1 MSKRYYL
8 PMILHRPG
16 HRAPLSD
23 YGIEIPAAPDRI
35 SKILAALAAD
45 PALGPIENEWLI
57 GDDGGA
63 LTREDLERVHSPEY
77 VNKLF
82 TDEVEQVLID
92 VYELVDE
99 NGNYYRY
106 NPANAKRPLKEMF
119 DRTLRSQAGSY
130 QCCREALERGFCF
143 YLAGGGHHAHRDF
156 GHGFCILNDIVIP
169 LRRLQSEGRI
179 KSAWII
185 DVDAHKGDG
194 VADIAQDDE
203 SIVTLSAH
211 MARGW
216 PLDLP
221 KTLADGS
228 PNPVFI
234 PSDIDIPIEHGEEPL
249 YCARL
254 REGLAKL
261 DTYPRPDVALVQLG
275 ADPYEKD
282 GLPST
287 APLQLTLEQLY
298 ERDRII
304 YEFLEERR
312 IPGAYLMSGGYGDHS
327 WEPYPPF
334 LIPVLKERLGL
345 A

>member
-1 MSKRYYL
+1 
-8 PMILHRPG
+8 MILHRPG

-23 YGIEIPAAPDRI
+23 YGIEIPAAPDRVN
-35 SKILAALAAD
+35 KILNAIKSD
-45 PALGPIENEWLI
+45 PELGPLESRWLL

-63 LTREDLERVHSPEY
+63 LTREDLERVHSHAYIER
-77 VNKLF
+77 LF
-82 TDEVEQVLID
+82 SDEVEQVLIE
-92 VYELVDE
+92 VYELIDE

-106 NPANAKRPLKEMF
+106 NPENAKRPLKSMF
-119 DRTLRSQAGSY
+119 DRSLKSHSGSY
-130 QCCREALERGFCF
+130 QCCRIALDAGFCF

-169 LRRLQSEGRI
+169 LRRLQAEGRI
-179 KSAWII
+179 KTAWII

-194 VADIAQDDE
+194 VAEVTQGDD
-203 SIVTLSAH
+203 SIITLSAH
-211 MARGW
+211 MAQGW
-216 PLDLP
+216 PMDLP
-221 KTLADGS
+221 KTLKDGS

-234 PSDIDIPIEHGEEPL
+234 PSDIDIPIEHGEEDE
-249 YCARL
+249 YCDRL
-254 REGLAKL
+254 EEGLRQL
-261 DTYPRPDVALVQLG
+261 DRYPRPDLALVQLG
-275 ADPYEKD
+275 ADPYERD

-287 APLQLTLEQLY
+287 SLLQLSLEQLGR
-298 ERDRII
+298 RDRLI

-345 A
+345 T